1 MFLMQ
6 VPAAK
11 FKATCLQL
19 MDRVAS
25 TGEVIVITKH
35 GKPIARLMAAERAER
50 ARRSV
55 HGCMKGTILHS
66 VSIEELFS
74 TGERWS
80 ADTHE

>member
-1 MFLMQ
+1 MQ

-11 FKATCLQL
+11 FKATCLDL

-35 GKPIARLMAAERAER
+35 GKPVARLMAAERPKPLS
-50 ARRSV
+50 RSV

-66 VSIEELFS
+66 APVEKLFS
-74 TGERWS
+74 TGERWA
-80 ADTHE
+80 ADGRK